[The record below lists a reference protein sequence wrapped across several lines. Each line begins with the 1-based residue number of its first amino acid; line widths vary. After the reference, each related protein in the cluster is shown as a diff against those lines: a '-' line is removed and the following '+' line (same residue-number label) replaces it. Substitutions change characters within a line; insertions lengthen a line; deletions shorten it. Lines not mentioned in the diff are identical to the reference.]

1 MVWKLP
7 GAIALNIDFA
17 GTSNCP
23 LAFWPQPTK
32 ACALAV
38 QDIVPAIPT
47 ALAARNAAEIPE
59 RLSALLGT
67 ARVRPVYLVV
77 RIGP

>member
-1 MVWKLP
+1 M
-7 GAIALNIDFA
+7 NIDFA
-17 GTSNCP
+17 GTFNCP
-23 LAFWPQPTK
+23 LAFWPQPTT
-32 ACALAV
+32 AWALAV

-47 ALAARNAAEIPE
+47 APTAMKAAPIPD
-59 RLSALLGT
+59 LMSALLGT